1 MEKFDLM
8 RLIYLLLLAAA
19 VGGLIYN
26 QFRGRWGEAL
36 RITITWLLIFIA
48 VIAVYG
54 LWEDIQEA
62 LSPSQ
67 FTVASDGVVSLA
79 RQRDGH
85 FYIDLVVNGQETL
98 FLIDTGA
105 SEVVL
110 SREDA
115 VKAGVD
121 LDDLRYTGLAS
132 TANGSVKT
140 ARILLDELAL
150 NDILVQRRVEAFVTS
165 GELTISLLGQSYLSL
180 FDKVIIE
187 DHVMTLYVE

>member
-1 MEKFDLM
+1 MEQFDLM

-19 VGGLIYN
+19 IGGLIYN

-36 RITITWLLIFIA
+36 RITITWLLIFIG

-62 LSPSQ
+62 LWPNQ
-67 FTVASDGVVSLA
+67 FTVASDGIVSLA

-85 FYIDLVVNGQETL
+85 FYIDLAVNGQETL

-121 LDDLRYTGLAS
+121 INHLRYTGLAS

-140 ARILLDELAL
+140 ARILLNELAL
-150 NDILVQRRVEAFVTS
+150 NDILVQRGVEAFVTS
-165 GELTISLLGQSYLSL
+165 GDMTISLLGQSYLSL

>member
-8 RLIYLLLLAAA
+8 RLIYLLLLAVA

-54 LWEDIQEA
+54 LWEDIREA